1 MTRDDLFEALHSL
14 LLTPRTTPRETPP
27 TSAALDACLA
37 LWDELAAEGF
47 DASGWFFTPGE
58 VDEVELDLDAEGGF
72 ALYFY
77 HNDGFAWGVARNNGA
92 RHWIVR
98 RTDGQTRKL
107 TEDVC
112 DTATVA
118 RLLRGARP

>member
-1 MTRDDLFEALHSL
+1 MTRDDLFETLHSL

-47 DASGWFFTPGE
+47 DASGWCFTPGE
-58 VDEVELDLDAEGGF
+58 VDDVDLDLDGEGGF

-77 HNDGFAWGVARNNGA
+77 CDEVVVWGVARNSGA

-98 RTDGQTRKL
+98 RPDGQTGKR
-107 TEDVC
+107 TEVVC
-112 DTATVA
+112 DVATVA
-118 RLLRGARP
+118 RLLREARP